1 MAEKVKRVSI
11 VCHSGTLDKAYPV
24 LMIAS
29 AAGASDMQVDIFF
42 TFWGL
47 TLLKKKGFKRA
58 KLPGIMRLMTPFMRW
73 KIKKTGIASLPD
85 LLKMTLET
93 ENVRLYACT
102 ATMDIMNVKKK
113 QLIPEVA
120 GFMGAA
126 GFLDIASE
134 CDVQLFI

>member
-1 MAEKVKRVSI
+1 MTDKKRVAI
-11 VCHSGTLDKAYPV
+11 VCHSGTLDKVYPV
-24 LMIAS
+24 LMLAS
-29 AAGASDMQVDIFF
+29 AGGASDMEVDIFF

-47 TLLKKKGFKRA
+47 NFLKKKGLKKA
-58 KLPGIMRLMTPFMRW
+58 KLPGIMRPFTPMMKW
-73 KIKKTGIASLPD
+73 KIRKTGIASLPD

-102 ATMDIMNVKKK
+102 ATMDIMNVKKE
-113 QLIPEVA
+113 QLIPEVE

-126 GFLDIASE
+126 SFLDIASE

>member
-1 MAEKVKRVSI
+1 MTETKRVAM
-11 VCHSGTLDKAYPV
+11 VVHSGTLDLAYPP

-47 TLLKKKGFKRA
+47 SLLKKKGFKKA
-58 KLPGIMRLMTPFMRW
+58 KLPGIMRPFTPMMRW
-73 KIKKTGIASLPD
+73 KIRKTGIANLPD

-102 ATMDIMNVKKK
+102 ATMGLMNVKKE
-113 QLIPEVA
+113 QLIPEVE

-126 GFLDIASE
+126 GFIDIASE

>member
-1 MAEKVKRVSI
+1 MTETKRVAM
-11 VCHSGTLDKAYPV
+11 VVHSGTLDLAYPP

-47 TLLKKKGFKRA
+47 SLLKKKGFKKA
-58 KLPGIMRLMTPFMRW
+58 KLPGIMRPFTPMMRW
-73 KIKKTGIASLPD
+73 KIKKTGIANLPD

-102 ATMDIMNVKKK
+102 ATMDLMNIKKE
-113 QLIPEVA
+113 QLIPEVE